1 MNALYHQSIYDTAV
15 PVPSSWQASAG
26 LWDGAR
32 PGALERDSDAEIAII
47 GGGYTGLSAAYHL
60 ARDHGIGACVLEAG
74 PIGFGASGRN
84 GGFCCLGSAKLS
96 YPRMVACFGLE
107 ETGRFIR
114 AQVEAV
120 ELVRALG
127 GDEAIAF
134 DAQGSGTI
142 TVAHRPSRLTELEA
156 EAAILTRHGGG
167 PVALWSRDELRA
179 RGYASPE
186 AFGALH
192 QGVGFGLHPLK
203 YVRGLADAALKRGA
217 RLHAESPVI
226 GWRSEAGR
234 HVLVTPRGCVRA
246 KRVIIATNGFTR
258 DSLHP
263 GLAGTLLPVLSNILV
278 TRPLR
283 ADEIAAQG
291 YSTETPVSDTRRLL
305 FYVRLLPD
313 RRFMFGAR
321 GGLDASPVAL
331 PRQRAWMERRLGE
344 MYPAWKGVETTHFW
358 RGLVCL
364 SAALTPHIAALDEAK
379 SIFCVLA
386 YHGSGVAMAS
396 WSGRAVAALSVGAEG
411 AGAKIPAVMATRP
424 RRFALPALRRARLGL
439 AYAGFRLKD
448 EVL

>member
-1 MNALYHQSIYDTAV
+1 ME
-15 PVPSSWQASAG
+15 G
-26 LWDGAR
+26 
-32 PGALERDSDAEIAII
+32 DSETEIAII

-60 ARDHGIGACVLEAG
+60 ARDHGIKARVLEAG

-84 GGFCCLGSAKLS
+84 GGFCGLGSAKLS
-96 YPRMVACFGLE
+96 YPRMVVRFGLE
-107 ETGRFIR
+107 ETAGFIR

-127 GDEAIAF
+127 GDERLAF

-142 TVAHRPSRLTELEA
+142 TVAHRPSRQTELEA

-192 QGVGFGLHPLK
+192 QAVGFGLHPLK
-203 YVRGLADAALKRGA
+203 YLRGLADAALKRGA
-217 RLHAESPVI
+217 RIHAESPVVS
-226 GWRSEAGR
+226 WRSEAGR

-258 DSLHP
+258 ESLHP
-263 GLAGTLLPVLSNILV
+263 GLAGTLLPVLSNIVV

-291 YSTETPVSDTRRLL
+291 YTTETPVSDTRHLL
-305 FYVRLLPD
+305 SYVRLLSD

-321 GGLDASPVAL
+321 GGLDAVPGAI
-331 PRQRAWMERRLGE
+331 PAQRAWMERCLGE
-344 MYPAWKGVETTHFW
+344 MYPAWRGIETTHFFLA
-358 RGLVCL
+358 RAGVLV
-364 SAALTPHIAALDEAK
+364 
-379 SIFCVLA
+379 
-386 YHGSGVAMAS
+386 G
-396 WSGRAVAALSVGAEG
+396 GAHAPYRG
-411 AGAKIPAVMATRP
+411 AG
-424 RRFALPALRRARLGL
+424 
-439 AYAGFRLKD
+439 
-448 EVL
+448 